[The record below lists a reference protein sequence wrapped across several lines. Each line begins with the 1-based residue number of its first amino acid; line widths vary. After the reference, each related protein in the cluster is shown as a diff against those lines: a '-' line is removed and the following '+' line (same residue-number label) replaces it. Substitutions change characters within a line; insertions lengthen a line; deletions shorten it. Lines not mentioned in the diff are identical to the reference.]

1 MHADNEGGFD
11 TWIILNTFPCDK
23 RIVNMIKNGKRI
35 FEKKVFDGNM
45 GKKIRNKIPNSFIL
59 DVLWLILI
67 IHSKI

>member
-45 GKKIRNKIPNSFIL
+45 GKK
-59 DVLWLILI
+59 
-67 IHSKI
+67 